1 MTATRPT
8 RIALLGF
15 GEAARAFLAG
25 WRREPGFAA
34 DVVAFDVK
42 TLDPA
47 TRAAKLADYAAD
59 GVTGVE
65 TAVELVAGADLVF
78 SLVTADRAREAALS
92 VAAGLAPGAL
102 VFDGNSCAPQTK
114 AGSAATIDAAGGRY
128 VDMAVMAPVH
138 PRLHRTPL
146 LICGPHAA
154 PAAEALNA
162 LSMSVEIRPGPVG
175 SASAVKMV
183 RSVMMKGLE
192 ALVCECVLAGR
203 LAGVDDVVLESLD
216 DTYPGFDWKK
226 RAAYMLERVMT
237 HGIRRSAEMAEV
249 AKTVDLLG
257 LDGAMSRAAVGWQ
270 ARVGGLRLDA
280 RAGDLDDHRSLADM
294 ILARLA
300 PSAQGETP

>member
-1 MTATRPT
+1 MTATRPI

-65 TAVELVAGADLVF
+65 TTADLVVGADLVF

-114 AGSAATIDAAGGRY
+114 VGSAEAIDAAGGRY

-175 SASAVKMV
+175 SASAIKMV

-203 LAGVDDVVLESLD
+203 LAGVDDIVLSSLD

-237 HGIRRSAEMAEV
+237 HGPRRAAEMVEV

-257 LDGAMSRAAVGWQ
+257 LDGAMSRATVAWQ